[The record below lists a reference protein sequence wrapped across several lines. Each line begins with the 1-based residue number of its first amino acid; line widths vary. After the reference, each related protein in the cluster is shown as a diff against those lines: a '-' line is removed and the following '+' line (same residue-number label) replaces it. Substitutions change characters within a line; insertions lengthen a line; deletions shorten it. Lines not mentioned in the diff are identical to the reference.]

1 MYDELLELDLQVKKV
16 QKEYLNNIGMTLMNL
31 AEENGDDSASIEK
44 NLYDFFDIQLYSKI
58 YVGSNK

>member
-1 MYDELLELDLQVKKV
+1 M